1 MNITL
6 KQIETFVW
14 LAALKNFR
22 RVAEQMNTTQPNISS
37 RISSFEEALNLRLFE
52 RDAGSVVLTDQGQ
65 SVLPLAERTLQ
76 AVQALLQA
84 GDTTREQAVL
94 RLGVAETVAQTWLHR
109 FLKEISRRLPNVIVE
124 LTVDLTVNL
133 QRNLLERTL
142 DLAFLNGPISELSV
156 TNLPLGTVPLL
167 WVAAPQ
173 IAAKIPAGAKAEDL
187 SGFPILTHAKNTRPY
202 TEVVEYFR
210 RNGVRLNR
218 PISSSNLAACL
229 NLALDGLGIATLPRQ
244 SVQRFLASGD
254 LVTLK
259 CGWVPSPM
267 SFTASFVTSPP
278 RQVVETAAALA
289 TEIADWNARET

>member
-156 TNLPLGTVPLL
+156 TILPLGTVPLL
-167 WVAAPQ
+167 WVRRTPDRGQNPGGSEGRRFVRFSHLDACEEHAALHGGRRVFPKKRRSTQSSDLLQQPCGLPQSRSRWAWDRDSSSAVGSTFPRLGRPRHPKMRVGSVADELHRLVCHVAAAP
-173 IAAKIPAGAKAEDL
+173 G
-187 SGFPILTHAKNTRPY
+187 
-202 TEVVEYFR
+202 R
-210 RNGVRLNR
+210 RDRG
-218 PISSSNLAACL
+218 SSRN
-229 NLALDGLGIATLPRQ
+229 
-244 SVQRFLASGD
+244 
-254 LVTLK
+254 
-259 CGWVPSPM
+259 
-267 SFTASFVTSPP
+267 
-278 RQVVETAAALA
+278 
-289 TEIADWNARET
+289 